1 MCYLDGSGQWQ
12 LEGILSYH
20 GNCGKRPH
28 PAIYN
33 SITSNI
39 STWIRNTVGNDL
51 MFERVTTSVT
61 VGIDA
66 TSPADAA
73 DSTGTSTTTTTTT
86 TTTAASSAGSDNSSI
101 EGTTEKMAAAPAG
114 RSEDSGSPASTTT
127 SIDR

>member
-1 MCYLDGSGQWQ
+1 MCYIEPSEQWR

-51 MFERVTTSVT
+51 MFDSGRKDSASVAESTS
-61 VGIDA
+61 
-66 TSPADAA
+66 TSGALAAA
-73 DSTGTSTTTTTTT
+73 DS
-86 TTTAASSAGSDNSSI
+86 
-101 EGTTEKMAAAPAG
+101 E
-114 RSEDSGSPASTTT
+114 R
-127 SIDR
+127 